1 MLNDHGETKPIR
13 VMVVDDHEIVRAGV
27 KVKLRGSHFV
37 VIAEASNGKSAVEA
51 AAAQCPDVILM
62 DVRMPIMDG
71 LTATRQIKSQLPAI
85 KVLVCTSEKELLSD
99 AQAAGA
105 DGFCIKDCSEE
116 TLYSAITAI
125 HAGAAFRFW
134 NGHKIS

>member
-1 MLNDHGETKPIR
+1 MSDDDDQAKPIR

-27 KVKLRGSHFV
+27 KVKLRGADFS
-37 VIAEASNGKSAVEA
+37 VIAEASNGKSAVHE

-85 KVLVCTSEKELLSD
+85 KVLVCTSEKELLRD
-99 AQAAGA
+99 AEAAGA

-116 TLYSAITAI
+116 TLRNAITAI

-134 NGHKIS
+134 NGSK